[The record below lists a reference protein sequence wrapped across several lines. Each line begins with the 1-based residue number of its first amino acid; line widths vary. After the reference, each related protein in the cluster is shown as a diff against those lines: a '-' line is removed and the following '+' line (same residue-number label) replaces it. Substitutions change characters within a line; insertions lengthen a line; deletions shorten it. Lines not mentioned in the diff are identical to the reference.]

1 MRSLPVILSIAA
13 LAILSACAQPKTA
26 PAVDVTRVA
35 YTDTEHPTSLTLMTM
50 ISNRNGSGGHTALL
64 INASQR
70 VIWDPAGT
78 WWNKEVPETNDVL
91 YGINPAAFDL
101 YLDYHARP
109 EYRVVMQTIN
119 VSPEVAEQALRAYAA
134 TGAAAKATCANRTSA
149 VLNTLPG
156 FQGMPHTWYP
166 RKLMEAFG
174 TLPGVQ
180 TSVIFDDVNEDQGI
194 APGDYRTVQ
203 GTAAITDGIGDFGS

>member
-1 MRSLPVILSIAA
+1 MRFFPLFLSLAA

-26 PAVDVTRVA
+26 PQVDVAQASYV
-35 YTDTEHPTSLTLMTM
+35 DTEHPPSLTLMTM
-50 ISNRNGSGGHTALL
+50 ISNNTGSGGHTALL

-78 WWNKEVPETNDVL
+78 WWNRAVPETNDVL
-91 YGINPAAFDL
+91 YGINPQAFDL

-109 EYRVVMQTIN
+109 EYRVVLQTVT
-119 VSPEVAEQALRAYAA
+119 VSPEVAEQALRAYQA

-156 FQGMPHTWYP
+156 FQGMPHTWFP
-166 RKLMEAFG
+166 RKLMEAFA
-174 TLPGVQ
+174 TIPGVE
-180 TSVIFDDVNEDQGI
+180 TTVVFDDVNEDQGI

-203 GTAAITDGIGDFGS
+203 GTAAIYAGINKPGL

>member
-1 MRSLPVILSIAA
+1 MRFVTLTVSLAA

-26 PAVDVTRVA
+26 PAADVSRAV
-35 YTDTEHPTSLTLMTM
+35 YTDTEDPTSLTLMTM

-64 INASQR
+64 INGSQR

-78 WWNKEVPETNDVL
+78 WWNRAVPETNDVL
-91 YGINPAAFDL
+91 YGISPQAFDL

-109 EYRVVMQTIN
+109 EYRVVLQTVQ
-119 VSPEVAEQALRAYAA
+119 VSPEVAEQALRAYQA

-166 RKLMEAFG
+166 RKLMEAFA

-180 TSVIFDDVNEDQGI
+180 TSVIFDDVAEDQGI
-194 APGDYRTVQ
+194 APGDYRTVP
-203 GTAAITDGIGDFGS
+203 GTTAIYAGIGDVDL